1 MSTVMVP
8 LRLVN
13 VMREVLVEEVANCA
27 EEIKDYGH
35 SHPDF
40 GIDPQE
46 FEDFEVYRTLLEQV
60 GAIRTTPTIAVEL
73 RLRRRTHR
81 EALTAALYRRVEFE
95 RYLMDVDRDY
105 PEGARQA
112 RISRR
117 HIKQIET
124 FLAAAGLEKRGAT
137 QAEGSNV

>member
-1 MSTVMVP
+1 MKR
-8 LRLVN
+8 LRTA
-13 VMREVLVEEVANCA
+13 R
-27 EEIKDYGH
+27 EEIKGSGH

-46 FEDFEVYRTLLEQV
+46 LEDFEVYRTLLEQV
-60 GAIRTTPTIAVEL
+60 GAIRTTPTIAVEM
-73 RLRRRTHR
+73 RLRRRIHR

-124 FLAAAGLEKRGAT
+124 FLAAAGLEKRGDST

>member
-1 MSTVMVP
+1 MSTVTVP
-8 LRLVN
+8 VRLVN

-27 EEIKDYGH
+27 EEIKDSG
-35 SHPDF
+35 HPDL

-46 FEDFEVYRTLLEQV
+46 LEDFEVYRTLLEQV

-124 FLAAAGLEKRGAT
+124 FLAAAGLEKRGNT